1 MVNIVVETRDHMMVE
16 RRDEGVGVP
25 PGGRGLGFWMCTAL
39 VVGNMIGSGVF
50 LLPASLAPFGWNALL
65 GWLVTI
71 AGALALAFVFARLA
85 QALPQAGG
93 PYAYTEAAFG
103 PGPGFVVAWT
113 YWLSI
118 VIGNAAIAI
127 GSVSYM
133 SVLIPVIGRVHA
145 LPPLLTVGI
154 IWALTL
160 LNCLGARSVG
170 GVQLVVTLLKL
181 LPLAAVM
188 IVAVVV
194 LASGSASPLVL
205 PPVADIHPAA
215 ITGAAALALW
225 ALLGLESATV
235 PADKVID
242 APRTIPRATL
252 FGTASAGLIY
262 LCVCAAMLLLM
273 PAEQLARSPAPFADF
288 LERYVG
294 GHAGPIVAAF
304 AALSALG
311 ALNGWVLLQGELP
324 SVMAQRGLFPRWLA
338 RTTANGTPVRAHCVS
353 GVVLTATVM
362 MNFQRTMVDLF
373 TFIALLSTTVSL
385 FAYLFSMLAALN
397 LQARGRMPASVPTRV
412 LAIVGAVYS
421 LWAIWGAGARPA
433 LWGLAFLMSALPI
446 YLLMRR
452 SGRGASGWAFRRE
465 GCAPAPRA

>member
-1 MVNIVVETRDHMMVE
+1 MAD
-16 RRDEGVGVP
+16 RRDERVRVRR
-25 PGGRGLGFWMCTAL
+25 GGRALGFWMCSAL

-71 AGALALAFVFARLA
+71 GCALVLAFVFARLA
-85 QALPQAGG
+85 QALPRAGG

-103 PGPGFVVAWT
+103 PGLGFAVAWT

-118 VIGNAAIAI
+118 VIGNAAVGI

-154 IWALTL
+154 VWALTL
-160 LNCLGARSVG
+160 LNCLGARLVG

-181 LPLAAVM
+181 LPLAAVI
-188 IVAVVV
+188 IVAAVVF
-194 LASGSASPLVL
+194 ASGHASPIVL

-215 ITGAAALALW
+215 ITGAAALTLW

-262 LCVCAAMLLLM
+262 LCVCAAMLLMM
-273 PAEQLARSPAPFADF
+273 PASQLAQSPAPFADF

-304 AALSALG
+304 AVLSALG

-338 RTTANGTPVRAHCVS
+338 HTTANGTPVRAHCVS
-353 GVVLTATVM
+353 GVVLTAMVM

-373 TFIALLSTTVSL
+373 TFLALLSTTVTL
-385 FAYLFSMLAALN
+385 FAYLFSMLAALK
-397 LQARGRMPASVPTRV
+397 LEARGSMSASVSTRV
-412 LAIVGAVYS
+412 LAIIGAVYS
-421 LWAIWGAGARPA
+421 LWAIWGAGPRPA
-433 LWGLAFLMSALPI
+433 MWGLVFLLSALPV

-452 SGRGASGWAFRRE
+452 SGSDTALRSFRDE
-465 GCAPAPRA
+465 VAPAPRT

>member
-1 MVNIVVETRDHMMVE
+1 MANGQDDVHRARPN
-16 RRDEGVGVP
+16 
-25 PGGRGLGFWMCTAL
+25 GRALGFWMCTAL

-50 LLPASLAPFGWNALL
+50 LLPASLAPFGWNAVL
-65 GWLVTI
+65 GWVVTI
-71 AGALALAFVFARLA
+71 MGALAIAFVFARLA

-93 PYAYTEAAFG
+93 PYAYTHAAFG
-103 PGPGFVVAWT
+103 AGAGFAVAWT

-133 SVLIPVIGRVHA
+133 SVLIPMIGQVHA
-145 LPPLLTVGI
+145 LPPLLTLAV

-170 GVQLVVTLLKL
+170 GVQLIVTALKL
-181 LPLAAVM
+181 LPLGAVL
-188 IVAVVV
+188 IVAVVA
-194 LASGSASPLVL
+194 LASGAASSVAPLHM
-205 PPVADIHPAA
+205 ADLHPAA
-215 ITGAAALALW
+215 INGAAALSLW

-242 APRTIPRATL
+242 ASRTIPRATL

-262 LCVCAAMLLLM
+262 LCVCSAMVLLM
-273 PAEQLARSPAPFADF
+273 PAAQLANSPAPFADF

-294 GHAGPIVAAF
+294 GHTGPIVAAF
-304 AALSALG
+304 ATLSALG

-324 SVMAQRGLFPRWLA
+324 SVMAQRGVFPRWLA
-338 RTTANGTPVRAHCVS
+338 STTVNGTPVRAHIVS

-385 FAYLFSMLAALN
+385 LAYLFSMLAALR
-397 LQARGRMPASVPTRV
+397 LQARGEMQASPMLRL
-412 LAIVGAVYS
+412 LAIAGGAYS

-433 LWGLAFLMSALPI
+433 LWGLAFLVSALPV

-452 SGRGASGWAFRRE
+452 GRTAPAGQSAWSASPS
-465 GCAPAPRA
+465 PAPRG

>member
-1 MVNIVVETRDHMMVE
+1 MVD
-16 RRDEGVGVP
+16 RRDECVGVKSS
-25 PGGRGLGFWMCTAL
+25 RRALGFWMCTAL

-50 LLPASLAPFGWNALL
+50 LLPAALAPFGWNALL

-71 AGALALAFVFARLA
+71 GGALALAFVFARLA

-118 VIGNAAIAI
+118 VIGNAAVAI
-127 GSVSYM
+127 GSVSYL

-170 GVQLVVTLLKL
+170 GVQVVVTLLKM
-181 LPLAAVM
+181 LPLAAVI
-188 IVAVVV
+188 IVAAVVF
-194 LASGSASPLVL
+194 ASGHMSPVTL

-215 ITGAAALALW
+215 ITGAAALTLW

-262 LCVCAAMLLLM
+262 VCVCAAMLLMM
-273 PAEQLARSPAPFADF
+273 PAGQLAQSPAPFADF

-294 GHAGPIVAAF
+294 GHAGQIVAAF

-311 ALNGWVLLQGELP
+311 TLNGWILLQGELP

-338 RTTANGTPVRAHCVS
+338 CTTANGTPVRANCVS
-353 GVVLTATVM
+353 GIVLTAMVM

-385 FAYLFSMLAALN
+385 FAFLFSMLAALN
-397 LQARGRMPASVPTRV
+397 LQARGRMPASALTRV
-412 LAIVGAVYS
+412 LAVIGAVYS
-421 LWAIWGAGARPA
+421 LWAIWGAGPRPA
-433 LWGLAFLMSALPI
+433 LWGLAFLLSALPV

-452 SGRGASGWAFRRE
+452 SGSDAAWRSFRR
-465 GCAPAPRA
+465 GKVAPAPRT

>member
-1 MVNIVVETRDHMMVE
+1 MLD
-16 RRDEGVGVP
+16 RRDDGVGMK
-25 PGGRGLGFWMCTAL
+25 PGRRGLGFWMCTAL

-85 QALPQAGG
+85 QALPEAGG

-103 PGPGFVVAWT
+103 AGPGFVVAWT

-118 VIGNAAIAI
+118 VIGNAAVAI

-133 SVLIPVIGRVHA
+133 SMLIPVIGRVHA
-145 LPPLLTVGI
+145 LQPLLTVGI
-154 IWALTL
+154 VWALTL

-170 GVQLVVTLLKL
+170 RVQVVVTLLKL
-181 LPLAAVM
+181 LPLAAVI
-188 IVAVVV
+188 IVAAVVF
-194 LASGSASPLVL
+194 ASGHASTVIL
-205 PPVADIHPAA
+205 PPVSDIRPAA
-215 ITGAAALALW
+215 ITGAAALTLW

-252 FGTASAGLIY
+252 VGTATAGLIY
-262 LCVCAAMLLLM
+262 VFVSAAMLLLM
-273 PAEQLARSPAPFADF
+273 PAGELAQSPAPFADF

-294 GHAGPIVAAF
+294 GHAGQIVAAF

-338 RTTANGTPVRAHCVS
+338 CTTANGTPVRAHCVS
-353 GVVLTATVM
+353 GVVLTAMVM
-362 MNFQRTMVDLF
+362 MNFQRTMVELF
-373 TFIALLSTTVSL
+373 TFMALLSTTVSL
-385 FAYLFSMLAALN
+385 FAFLFSMLAALQ
-397 LQARGRMPASVPTRV
+397 LQARGRMPVSMATRW
-412 LAIVGAVYS
+412 LAIAGAVYS
-421 LWAIWGAGARPA
+421 LWAIWGAGMGPA
-433 LWGLAFLMSALPI
+433 LWGLAFLLSALPV
-446 YLLMRR
+446 YLVMRR
-452 SGRGASGWAFRRE
+452 RGRDGEAVPPWRAGA
-465 GCAPAPRA
+465 APPAG

>member
-1 MVNIVVETRDHMMVE
+1 MADGQDDVHR
-16 RRDEGVGVP
+16 
-25 PGGRGLGFWMCTAL
+25 GRPNGRALGFWMCTAL

-50 LLPASLAPFGWNALL
+50 LLPASLAPFGWNAVL
-65 GWLVTI
+65 GWIVTI
-71 AGALALAFVFARLA
+71 AGALAIAFVFARLA
-85 QALPQAGG
+85 QAFPRAGG
-93 PYAYTEAAFG
+93 PYAYTHAAFG
-103 PGPGFVVAWT
+103 AGPGFAVAWT

-145 LPPLLTVGI
+145 LPPLLTLAV

-170 GVQLVVTLLKL
+170 GVQLVVTVLKL
-181 LPLAAVM
+181 LPLGAVL
-188 IVAVVV
+188 IVAVLA
-194 LASGSASPLVL
+194 LASGAAPTVPPLHIN
-205 PPVADIHPAA
+205 DIHPAA
-215 ITGAAALALW
+215 ITGAAALTLW

-252 FGTASAGLIY
+252 FGTASAGVIY
-262 LCVCAAMLLLM
+262 LCVCSAMVLMM
-273 PAEQLARSPAPFADF
+273 PADQLAHSPAPFADF

-304 AALSALG
+304 ATLSALG

-324 SVMAQRGLFPRWLA
+324 SVMARRGLFPRWLA
-338 RTTANGTPVRAHCVS
+338 ATTANGTPVRAHVVS

-385 FAYLFSMLAALN
+385 FAYLFSMFAALR
-397 LQARGRMPASVPTRV
+397 LQARGEMRASAPLRL
-412 LAIVGAVYS
+412 LAIAGGVYS

-433 LWGLAFLMSALPI
+433 LWGLAFLISAWPV

-452 SGRGASGWAFRRE
+452 GQSTPAEQPSWPIGPS
-465 GCAPAPRA
+465 PAPRA

>member
-1 MVNIVVETRDHMMVE
+1 MVD
-16 RRDEGVGVP
+16 RRDDALGIRR
-25 PGGRGLGFWMCTAL
+25 GGRGLGFWMCTAL

-71 AGALALAFVFARLA
+71 GCALALAFVFARLA

-103 PGPGFVVAWT
+103 PGLGFVVAWT

-118 VIGNAAIAI
+118 VTGNAAVAI

-133 SVLIPVIGRVHA
+133 SVLIPVIGRISA
-145 LPPLLTVGI
+145 LPPLLTVGV
-154 IWALTL
+154 IWAMTL

-170 GVQLVVTLLKL
+170 GVQVVVTLLKL
-181 LPLAAVM
+181 LPLAAV
-188 IVAVVV
+188 IVVAAVM
-194 LASGSASPLVL
+194 LGSGSVSPIVL
-205 PPVADIHPAA
+205 PPVSDIHPAA
-215 ITGAAALALW
+215 ITGAAALTLW

-252 FGTASAGLIY
+252 FGTAIAGLIY
-262 LCVCAAMLLLM
+262 LCVCTAMLLLM
-273 PAEQLARSPAPFADF
+273 PAGQLAASPAPFADF

-294 GHAGPIVAAF
+294 AHAGSIVAAF
-304 AALSALG
+304 AVLSVLG
-311 ALNGWVLLQGELP
+311 TLNGWVLLQGELP
-324 SVMAQRGLFPRWLA
+324 SVMARRGLFPRWLA
-338 RTTANGTPVRAHCVS
+338 HTTANGTPVRAHFVS
-353 GVVLTATVM
+353 GLVLTATVM
-362 MNFQRTMVDLF
+362 MNFQRSMVDLF

-385 FAYLFSMLAALN
+385 FAYLFSMLAALR
-397 LQARGRMPASVPTRV
+397 LQAQGRMPASAATRV
-412 LAIVGAVYS
+412 LAIIGAVYS
-421 LWAIWGAGARPA
+421 IWAIWGAGTRPA
-433 LWGLAFLMSALPI
+433 VWGLAFLLSALPV

-452 SGRGASGWAFRRE
+452 SGSGAAGPFGWRK
-465 GCAPAPRA
+465 GPAPAPRG